1 AKMFLNSI
9 NTNMVPTQGTAIGAA
24 IKLAM
29 NSFTANENTQKAIIV
44 ITDGEN
50 HEDDAVGMAK
60 EAKEKGII
68 TDVIGIG
75 STKGSP
81 IPLNNQGAFLKDDAG
96 NVVTTY
102 LNEEMAKQIASAGDG
117 MYVSA
122 NNGDALG
129 DINAQLKKFAKA
141 DMEKIVYSQHDE
153 QFPVFAWIALILLVI
168 DILILDRKISWLKN
182 INFFSKEDKHE
193 K

>member
-1 AKMFLNSI
+1 
-9 NTNMVPTQGTAIGAA
+9 
-24 IKLAM
+24 
-29 NSFTANENTQKAIIV
+29 
-44 ITDGEN
+44 DGEN